1 MDEMR
6 VNGIDVRVI
15 DMRVIDDDDDDDD
28 DDDEH
33 EPQHEQ

>member
-6 VNGIDVRVI
+6 VKGI
-15 DMRVIDDDDDDDD
+15 DMRVIDDDD